1 MSTSTSTPQ
10 VTIERIIEQMRGHG
24 IELSDDPTG
33 RVAHANL
40 NDFHVL
46 FVLLDT
52 VLIVRADAETD
63 VPSDSTDPSLYLAAN
78 QTNSSL
84 LGCRA
89 VVANRG
95 ETLVVRSESEIH
107 VAAGMTDEQL
117 SSALRRSVDQVLYAQ
132 NMVKVLSETIAEA
145 AQRGN

>member
-1 MSTSTSTPQ
+1 MSTNTPASQ
-10 VTIERIIEQMRGHG
+10 VTIDRIIDQMRGHG
-24 IELSDDPTG
+24 VELADDPTG

-63 VPSDSTDPSLYLAAN
+63 TPADSTDPSLYLAAN

-95 ETLVVRSESEIH
+95 ETILVRTESEIH

-117 SSALRRSVDQVLYAQ
+117 SSALRRATDQVMYAQ
-132 NMVKVLSETIAEA
+132 NTMKVLSETIADAA
-145 AQRGN
+145 AQEH

>member
-63 VPSDSTDPSLYLAAN
+63 VPSASTDPSL
-78 QTNSSL
+78 
-84 LGCRA
+84 
-89 VVANRG
+89 
-95 ETLVVRSESEIH
+95 
-107 VAAGMTDEQL
+107 
-117 SSALRRSVDQVLYAQ
+117 
-132 NMVKVLSETIAEA
+132 
-145 AQRGN
+145 

>member
-63 VPSDSTDPSLYLAAN
+63 VPSDSTDPSLSLAAN

-84 LGCRA
+84 RGCRA

-132 NMVKVLSETIAEA
+132 NMMKVLSETIAEA